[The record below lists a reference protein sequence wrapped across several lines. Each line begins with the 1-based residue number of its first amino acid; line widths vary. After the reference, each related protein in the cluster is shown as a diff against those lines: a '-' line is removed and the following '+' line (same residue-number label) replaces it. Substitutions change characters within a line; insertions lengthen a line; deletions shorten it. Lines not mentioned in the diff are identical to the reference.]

1 MVSWPL
7 FINSEGTSAVSSEA
21 KSLKNIA
28 IIGSGVAGLTA
39 AWLLSKKYAVTL
51 YEREDRIGGHTY
63 TVSANEDGTEVP
75 VDAGFIVLND
85 KTYPGMHALLAALG
99 VPWRWSDMSFGF
111 QDPQSEF
118 AYAGRGLS
126 GLFGG
131 VADLL
136 ELKRWRLYGEI
147 LKFSKVSL
155 RAITNGLA
163 PQLTMR
169 ELLEMH
175 CFSREL
181 VEFYVLPM
189 GAAIWSCPSE
199 QILDFPAEYFLRFFK
214 NHGLLALKDRPRW
227 QTVVGGSCSY
237 VKKILASMPT
247 TVLASEAVT
256 QVQRN
261 INEVLVTSKSGQK
274 KFDAVVFACHADQVL
289 PILVDPSEQEISAFK
304 NWKYQANSVC
314 VHTDVSIL
322 PKNPRYWASWN
333 FKQEPSTAEASLRV
347 TYDLTRLQG
356 LTAKQR
362 YLVSLNCDH
371 LIHPSAKITQF
382 YFEHPHYDFNSVIS
396 QKLLPTLNGTMNTW
410 FCGSYHGFGFHE
422 DAIQS
427 ALRVCHDFGCS
438 L

>member
-1 MVSWPL
+1 VSQ
-7 FINSEGTSAVSSEA
+7 EVSG
-21 KSLKNIA
+21 LKNIA
-28 IIGSGVAGLTA
+28 VVGSGVAGLTT

-51 YEREDRIGGHTY
+51 YEREARIGGHTY
-63 TVSANEDGTEVP
+63 TVSVDEDGSEIP
-75 VDAGFIVLND
+75 VDAGFIVLNN

-111 QDPQSEF
+111 QDPQSGF
-118 AYAGRGLS
+118 AYAGRGLY
-126 GLFGG
+126 GLFGSISD
-131 VADLL
+131 AF

-147 LKFSKVSL
+147 LKFSKVGL
-155 RAITNGLA
+155 RSITNGLA

-169 ELLEMH
+169 ELLDMH
-175 CFSREL
+175 RFSKEL
-181 VEFYVLPM
+181 IEFYVLPM

-214 NHGLLALKDRPRW
+214 NHGLLAFKDRPRW
-227 QTVVGGSCSY
+227 QTVVGGSHSY
-237 VKKILASMPT
+237 VKKILASIPA
-247 TVLASEAVT
+247 TVLSNDTVT
-256 QVQRN
+256 QVQRSA
-261 INEVLVTSKSGQK
+261 NEVLVTSTSGQK

-289 PILVDPSEQEISAFK
+289 PILADPSEQEVSVFK

-314 VHTDVSIL
+314 VHTDINIL
-322 PKNPRYWASWN
+322 PSNPRYWASWN
-333 FKQEPSTAEASLRV
+333 FKQEASADEPILRV

-371 LIHPSAKITQF
+371 LINASNKITQF
-382 YFEHPHYDFNSVIS
+382 YFEHPHYDFNSVVS

-410 FCGSYHGFGFHE
+410 YCGSYHGFGFHE